1 MEHIRNA
8 WYRSGWYRL
17 GLILALAFFTVRAVG
32 QVYYL
37 FIVSPLE
44 MGSFNGVFVPN
55 DLKDYLEAAQRFSL
69 REDLYLSGA
78 LDRVEFYQY
87 SPAYALLLI
96 PLLSIH
102 PTMIVILDTLLHIAA
117 YAAMYFTWRRI
128 FKRISLPRGEDMLA
142 WTLPLWLVFEP
153 FWSDL
158 SYLNI
163 YIFVALL
170 ATWLTEA
177 VLRED
182 LAGAV
187 VWTVVLLQAKP
198 FWAFAVGVPLLLG
211 NRKFFWKILA
221 GAVLGYLAIAGIT
234 VLAAGPGYGL
244 RQYAEYFRFLPE
256 MSANFPWRGPN
267 LPFLG
272 YNHSVMQVVLYTMGV
287 SSGAMLAGKLIKFA
301 ILLPLVGLSMWHLW
315 QAVRRTMF
323 SGKGAGKVQSPLN
336 GIASPVRCDAL
347 AGEHKLEMAFALY
360 VGAFIFLDIIWEVSL
375 GLAVFAYLLAVTE
388 NRAERVLACVLFIPY
403 CLLDFWRF
411 LSYIIWGED
420 SLAGAYV
427 LTDPSAYLPMI
438 LFVLLAFY
446 IMLLRRLFARA
457 AASRA
462 GNGKSPPHPA

>member
-8 WYRSGWYRL
+8 WSRSGWYRL
-17 GLILALAFFTVRAVG
+17 GLILALAFLVIRTAGHF
-32 QVYYL
+32 YYL
-37 FIVSPLE
+37 FVVSPLE
-44 MGSFNGVFVPN
+44 MGSFHGVFVPN

-69 REDLYLSGA
+69 GEDLYLSGQ

-87 SPAYALLLI
+87 SPVYALLLT

-102 PTMIVILDTLLHIAA
+102 PTVIVILDTLLHIAA
-117 YAAMYFTWRRI
+117 YAAMYLAWGRI
-128 FKRISLPRGEDMLA
+128 FKRIGLPRGEEMLA

-163 YIFVALL
+163 YILVALL

-182 LAGAV
+182 LAWSV
-187 VWTVVLLQAKP
+187 LWTVILLQAKP
-198 FWAFAVGVPLLLG
+198 FWVFALGVPLLLG
-211 NRKFFWKILA
+211 SRKFFWKLLA

-234 VLAAGPGYGL
+234 ILAAGPEYVL
-244 RQYAEYFRFLPE
+244 WQYAEYFRFLPG
-256 MSANFPWRGPN
+256 MSANFPWRGPD

-272 YNHSVMQVVLYTMGV
+272 YNHSVMQVVLYLEGV

-301 ILLPLVGLSMWHLW
+301 ILLPLVGLGAWHLLRPE
-315 QAVRRTMF
+315 Q
-323 SGKGAGKVQSPLN
+323 K
-336 GIASPVRCDAL
+336 ASNQ
-347 AGEHKLEMAFALY
+347 HKLEMAFALY

-375 GLAVFAYLLAVTE
+375 GLAIFAYLLAVTE
-388 NRAERVLACVLFIPY
+388 SRAERILACVVFIPY

-411 LSYIIWGED
+411 LSYIIWGEQ

-427 LTDPSAYLPMI
+427 LTDPSAYLPII

-446 IMLLRRLFARA
+446 AMLLRRLFTRA
-457 AASRA
+457 AASRL
-462 GNGKSPPHPA
+462 GTGKQAQSPA

>member
-8 WYRSGWYRL
+8 WSRSGWYRL
-17 GLILALAFFTVRAVG
+17 GLILALAFLIVRIAG
-32 QVYYL
+32 HLYYL
-37 FIVSPLE
+37 FIVSPQE
-44 MGSFNGVFVPN
+44 MGSFNGIFVPN

-69 REDLYLSGA
+69 REDLYLSGQ

-87 SPAYALLLI
+87 SPAYALLLT

-102 PTMIVILDTLLHIAA
+102 PTVIVILDTLLHIAA
-117 YAAMYFTWRRI
+117 YAVMYFTWRRI

-153 FWSDL
+153 FWSEL

-163 YIFVALL
+163 YILVALL

-187 VWTVVLLQAKP
+187 LWTVVLLQVKP
-198 FWAFAVGVPLLLG
+198 FWVFAVGVPLLLG

-256 MSANFPWRGPN
+256 MSTNFPWRGPD

-272 YNHSVMQVVLYTMGV
+272 YNHSVMQVMVYLAGV
-287 SSGAMLAGKLIKFA
+287 SPGAMLAGKLIKLA
-301 ILLPLVGLSMWHLW
+301 ILLPLVGLSMWHLFRPE
-315 QAVRRTMF
+315 QKEV
-323 SGKGAGKVQSPLN
+323 SSL
-336 GIASPVRCDAL
+336 
-347 AGEHKLEMAFALY
+347 HKLEMAFALY

-438 LFVLLAFY
+438 LFVLLTFY
-446 IMLLRRLFARA
+446 AILLRRLFARA
-457 AASRA
+457 TASRR
-462 GNGKSPPHPA
+462 GNGEPALDPA